1 VAFANALPVFTA
13 SDPVCAKKFAD
24 ARVPVGGDD
33 INSPVGA
40 TGSGVAGGSCHR
52 VNAYFPK
59 SSIDD
64 DREGSSA
71 VVEDDRGPGRAAPPG
86 NAVAFC

>member
-1 VAFANALPVFTA
+1 VFTA
-13 SDPVCAKKFAD
+13 SDPLCAKKFVD
-24 ARVPVGGDD
+24 AGVPIVGDD
-33 INSPVGA
+33 INNPVGA
-40 TGSGVAGGSCHR
+40 TGSGVAGGRRHR
-52 VNAYFPK
+52 VNAYFPTS